1 MIWVLVI
8 AVLAVIIYFKIK
20 NNDST
25 SYSSSSNVAST
36 SSSSSTPK
44 QISTY
49 PMQSGAMNAAI
60 GAVDKCCEFAAFC
73 EKYVIPAGICSP
85 EQLQGFIMA
94 TPHAV
99 SFGFT
104 WKTFYYTLDS
114 LIEKQG
120 YSIRSD
126 GFSFSDN
133 SGMVSY
139 ERQILSN
146 EAEYEAAY
154 AWMMNT
160 PVSEIVSYFTRVAE
174 NNFTS
179 LGINN
184 HSASCRCT
192 RSEGNERSF
201 VFTI

>member
-1 MIWVLVI
+1 MIWILVI
-8 AVLAVIIYFKIK
+8 VAIAVIVYFKVK
-20 NNDST
+20 NNDS
-25 SYSSSSNVAST
+25 
-36 SSSSSTPK
+36 SSSSSTYSNGSSSSSSSAPK
-44 QISTY
+44 QIHTY

-94 TPHAV
+94 TPHAI

-114 LIEKQG
+114 LIEEQG

-146 EAEYEAAY
+146 ETEYEAAY
-154 AWMMNT
+154 TWMMNT
-160 PVSEIVSYFTRVAE
+160 PVGEIIAYFTKVAE

-179 LGINN
+179 LGIYS
-184 HSASCRCT
+184 HSANCRCS
-192 RSEGNERSF
+192 RSEGKERCF
-201 VFTI
+201 EFTV